1 MVDIQAYALNDELFV
16 STTGQSGY
24 TIGIKSIFKP
34 FFTRILRKT
43 SRFKRVRNRFLS
55 NYELT
60 AAISS
65 DGPVMGQYVL
75 SVGYLSVPS

>member
-16 STTGQSGY
+16 STTGQSGS
-24 TIGIKSIFKP
+24 TIGTNQYSNLS
-34 FFTRILRKT
+34 TRKC
-43 SRFKRVRNRFLS
+43 VRNRFLS
-55 NYELT
+55 SYELT
-60 AAISS
+60 AVIAS